1 MSGQMKSY
9 EKYLQSLKETP
20 GPVDPPTDKSINLRQ
35 LYKYLQETGKN
46 ASDLSDEEYKQFI
59 FLINENRVN

>member
-1 MSGQMKSY
+1 MTISGQMKSN

-35 LYKYLQETGKN
+35 L
-46 ASDLSDEEYKQFI
+46 
-59 FLINENRVN
+59 